1 LLRALLANDA
11 RLAEAEVD
19 AAIFM
24 DGVFRDAYLLLAPA
38 IAGLPPGEPPDLA
51 ALIGEGDSGA
61 PALLRALALDA
72 LPISD
77 PVALVDRLAGWRIER
92 DIAELRRVLDRTDPA
107 EEPQTYSAM
116 FEQLIALERK
126 KRELGDR

>member
-1 LLRALLANDA
+1 VADLT
-11 RLAEAEVD
+11 
-19 AAIFM
+19 
-24 DGVFRDAYLLLAPA
+24 
-38 IAGLPPGEPPDLA
+38 PGQPPDLA
-51 ALIGEGDSGA
+51 SLIGEGDAGA

-77 PVALVDRLAGWRIER
+77 PVALVDRLRAWRIER
-92 DIAELRRVLDRTDPA
+92 DIAELRRLLDRTDPG
-107 EEPQTYSAM
+107 EEPETYSAM